1 MRSVDRLSP
10 AYHAYIQRLGKT
22 HAVESHEDGRRR
34 QLTRLFV
41 EEVDASSPVSSW
53 RRWNLETSCSSKRAT
68 SPTGSRAC
76 RDSAVILRAVSA
88 MGSERLSKG
97 SYSPR
102 SRDKGLRFTPFWTI
116 QYS

>member
-1 MRSVDRLSP
+1 MPPSSYHLVASPTTTADRGDP
-10 AYHAYIQRLGKT
+10 VFQRLDVGL
-22 HAVESHEDGRRR
+22 EFRRLGHRRTR
-34 QLTRLFV
+34 QLTRL
-41 EEVDASSPVSSW
+41 SW

>member
-10 AYHAYIQRLGKT
+10 AYRAYIQRLGKT

-34 QLTRLFV
+34 QLTR
-41 EEVDASSPVSSW
+41 PSW